1 MSESSY
7 GKRQFFFL
15 GSSREEGMVDHAVG
29 DMVSSIRQFGV
40 HTKIVKLVCMDK
52 EMTNTMVSDVLCLSP
67 RLTRTLS
74 EIIFHKTKGNPLF
87 FSQLMMSLCKD
98 GLVRLS
104 LSCRRWEWDEEK
116 IQTRKLPDDVVAFLT
131 SSIERLPQEV
141 QMALST
147 LSCFGHA
154 TNATLIKVLETKCG
168 NALIEPLEIAVTEG
182 VLDRV
187 NDIYSFGHD
196 RLQEAAYN
204 MIPPEDRCVLHFKYG
219 AALVTRSLKLQ
230 DDDLLFTAASQI
242 NRGGPA
248 AVEDAEQTVLIANL
262 NLTAGRKAMEM
273 SDFSAAYSFFDN
285 GISFLRKGHWQEH
298 YDLSLQLF
306 ESATDCALVLGDIT
320 SLKLLTNQIITSA
333 KSFEEKLNATY
344 NTVSALAYASQLPE
358 SVTRS
363 ILVLSQLGEE
373 LLDFYSESDT
383 KLYIEQTQSMLKI
396 FTTDQE
402 LIQYKK
408 MVDPNKIMAMKF
420 YARLRLSFQMTKVE
434 AQPIV
439 TMKIVQ
445 LSITRGMSPISPLGF
460 TYFGMLLARLGDI
473 REGCRYVR
481 IGRQLLDRI
490 GSKEVAGEVICS
502 GTQVLCFV
510 EPVQSTLETHVQG
523 HTTSMAAGDTHG
535 ALLNSV
541 CYVATSFWAGT
552 KLSVWRERY
561 AFARRLM
568 EEHDHMTFLAHISQ
582 WEENVSRLMG
592 TNDSNVSE
600 IEGLKNVR
608 EVNPHASYTVTT
620 QKMYI
625 KFMFREY
632 EEMKTLAETF
642 FDFNLHS
649 WTLFYISAAHTF
661 YSGLV
666 SSWVYRQSK
675 DAKWADRARTAKFLM
690 KKWADCK
697 WNFQNKLYL
706 MEAEEAFSYNDIAS
720 AEYLYE
726 KALSSAREHRYVE

>member
-1 MSESSY
+1 
-7 GKRQFFFL
+7 
-15 GSSREEGMVDHAVG
+15 
-29 DMVSSIRQFGV
+29 
-40 HTKIVKLVCMDK
+40 
-52 EMTNTMVSDVLCLSP
+52 
-67 RLTRTLS
+67 
-74 EIIFHKTKGNPLF
+74 
-87 FSQLMMSLCKD
+87 
-98 GLVRLS
+98 
-104 LSCRRWEWDEEK
+104 
-116 IQTRKLPDDVVAFLT
+116 
-131 SSIERLPQEV
+131 
-141 QMALST
+141 
-147 LSCFGHA
+147 
-154 TNATLIKVLETKCG
+154 
-168 NALIEPLEIAVTEG
+168 
-182 VLDRV
+182 
-187 NDIYSFGHD
+187 
-196 RLQEAAYN
+196 
-204 MIPPEDRCVLHFKYG
+204 
-219 AALVTRSLKLQ
+219 
-230 DDDLLFTAASQI
+230 
-242 NRGGPA
+242 
-248 AVEDAEQTVLIANL
+248 
-262 NLTAGRKAMEM
+262 
-273 SDFSAAYSFFDN
+273 
-285 GISFLRKGHWQEH
+285 
-298 YDLSLQLF
+298 
-306 ESATDCALVLGDIT
+306 
-320 SLKLLTNQIITSA
+320 
-333 KSFEEKLNATY
+333 
-344 NTVSALAYASQLPE
+344 
-358 SVTRS
+358 
-363 ILVLSQLGEE
+363 
-373 LLDFYSESDT
+373 
-383 KLYIEQTQSMLKI
+383 
-396 FTTDQE
+396 
-402 LIQYKK
+402 
-408 MVDPNKIMAMKF
+408 
-420 YARLRLSFQMTKVE
+420 
-434 AQPIV
+434 
-439 TMKIVQ
+439 
-445 LSITRGMSPISPLGF
+445 
-460 TYFGMLLARLGDI
+460 
-473 REGCRYVR
+473 
-481 IGRQLLDRI
+481 
-490 GSKEVAGEVICS
+490 VICS